1 MPDSFLFGAI
11 LQALINGV
19 ISGTILAVPA
29 IGFSAIFAVLNYPN
43 FAIGALASV
52 GAYGGLVANT
62 VFGLPLE
69 VSLLA
74 AFATAAVAGIVVE
87 WVAVRPLN
95 QAGALMMAIASL
107 AAAIVLE
114 NVIRFFWGNGLRG
127 YDLPMLR
134 DVQFGAIRVGPQQ
147 VKNFGISIA
156 AMVALWAFLALTPL
170 GRAMR
175 AVADNADLARLRGV
189 DPVRI
194 AAVAVALGA
203 GLAGMGGMLI
213 GLDTSID
220 PLTGPRLVLS
230 IFAAAVLGGL
240 GSIPGAVVGA
250 LVIGMA
256 EELTVLL
263 IAPSYRSVVGFVVIL
278 AVLTVRPAGLF
289 GARA

>member
-1 MPDSFLFGAI
+1 MSEAI
-11 LQALINGV
+11 LQALINGL

-43 FAIGALASV
+43 FAIGALATI
-52 GAYGGLVANT
+52 GAYGGWVANT
-62 VFGLPLE
+62 VFGWPME
-69 VSLLA
+69 VSLIA
-74 AFATAAVAGIVVE
+74 AFFAAAVAGVAVE
-87 WVAVRPLN
+87 WVAVRPLDK
-95 QAGALMMAIASL
+95 AGALMMAIASL

-114 NVIRFFWGNGLRG
+114 NVVRFIWGNGPRG

-134 DVQFGAIRVGPQQ
+134 DVFFGPIRVGPQQ
-147 VKNFGISIA
+147 IKNFSIA
-156 AMVALWAFLALTPL
+156 VAAMAGLWAFLALTPL

-175 AVADNADLARLRGV
+175 AVADNPDLARLRGV

-194 AAVAVALGA
+194 AAITVAIGA
-203 GLAGMGGMLI
+203 GLAGMGGMLV

-220 PLTGPRLVLS
+220 PLTGPRLVLA

-250 LVIGMA
+250 LVIGMV

-263 IAPSYRSVVGFVVIL
+263 ISPSYRSVVGFAVIL
-278 AVLTVRPAGLF
+278 MVLSVRPTGLF

>member
-1 MPDSFLFGAI
+1 MPEAI
-11 LQALINGV
+11 LQALLNGV
-19 ISGTILAVPA
+19 ISGTLLAVPA

-43 FAIGALASV
+43 FAIGALATV

-74 AFATAAVAGIVVE
+74 AFVTAALAGLVVE
-87 WVAVRPLN
+87 WVAVRPLE

-114 NVIRFFWGNGLRG
+114 NVIRFVWGNGLRG

-134 DVQFGAIRVGPQQ
+134 DMRFGEIRVGPQQ
-147 VKNFGISIA
+147 LENFAVAIIA
-156 AMVALWAFLALTPL
+156 MLALWGFLVLTPL

-175 AVADNADLARLRGV
+175 AVADNPDLARLRGV
-189 DPVRI
+189 DPQRI